1 MGRLYKIN
9 EDYFSSIVTEK
20 QAYLLGMLYAD
31 GCLVKPKGNR
41 QLKLTLCLQEEDD
54 LATNLMADEI
64 CPDKRPTLSYPPSV
78 EKKGWKKRTILT
90 VVSDKIGQDLIRL
103 GCGIGKT
110 EKGIQFPKINNE
122 LVHHF
127 IRGYFDGNG
136 GITVDKVK
144 NKYKRVTT
152 WTIKNAFTDK
162 IRKRCYFCSTDESFL
177 AELFTHLPPFKTKT
191 QVRFKRSCYT
201 WSIESQTAVE
211 LLKEYLYKDATV
223 FLARKE
229 KKFNMTIK
237 SLAEDTSS
245 EGLETT

>member
-78 EKKGWKKRTILT
+78 EKNGWKKRTILT
-90 VVSDKIGQDLIRL
+90 VVSDKIGQDLIKL

-162 IRKRCYFCSTDESFL
+162 IRKRCYF
-177 AELFTHLPPFKTKT
+177 
-191 QVRFKRSCYT
+191 
-201 WSIESQTAVE
+201 
-211 LLKEYLYKDATV
+211 
-223 FLARKE
+223 
-229 KKFNMTIK
+229 
-237 SLAEDTSS
+237 
-245 EGLETT
+245 